1 MSKDQQNIPLKGLYA
16 VITAIFLWGVLP
28 IYWKQIQAVPAEQI
42 LANRIVWSFLILL
55 IILIWQYKG
64 AELFRLL
71 RKGQVPVLFAS
82 GIIISLNWFT
92 YIYAVNTD
100 RIVEASL
107 GYYINPLLTIFLARA
122 VLKEKIS
129 LVQGFAVLLAVI
141 GVGIITFSYGSV
153 PIIALV
159 LAFTFS
165 TYSLLKK
172 KVNSEVI
179 LGLSLETL
187 VVLPAAIPFLL
198 LSAHKGEL
206 LYSRLSLTELCF
218 LLGTG
223 IITVIPLM
231 LFSYGAKIISLTT
244 VGLIQYMAP
253 TISLFIGIFIYKEP
267 FTATHILTFGF
278 IWAALVIY
286 SCSQIQFYSKHKL
299 FKA

>member
-1 MSKDQQNIPLKGLYA
+1 MSKNRHDTPLKGLYA
-16 VITAIFLWGVLP
+16 VLTAIFLWGILP
-28 IYWKQIQAVPAEQI
+28 FYWKQIQAVPADQI
-42 LANRIVWSFLILL
+42 LANRIVWSFLTVL
-55 IILIWQYKG
+55 IILVWQYKG

-71 RKGQVPVLFAS
+71 RQGEVPALFAS

-92 YIYAVNTD
+92 YIFAVNTD

-107 GYYINPLLTIFLARA
+107 GYYINPLLTIFLAR
-122 VLKEKIS
+122 VILKEKIS
-129 LVQGFAVLLAVI
+129 YIQGFAVLLAAI

-172 KVNSEVI
+172 KINSEVA

-187 VVLPAAIPFLL
+187 VVLPVALLYLLFLA
-198 LSAHKGEL
+198 SKGEL
-206 LYSRLSLTELCF
+206 LYSSLSIRELCF

-223 IITVIPLM
+223 VITVIPLM
-231 LFSYGAKIISLTT
+231 LFSYGAKIVSLTT
-244 VGLIQYMAP
+244 VGLIQYLAP

-267 FTATHILTFGF
+267 FTATHMLTFGF

-286 SCSQIQFYSKHKL
+286 SCSQIQFYSKHKIS
-299 FKA
+299 KV